1 MMIKIDPEAFAKA
14 GVGILLSG
22 DLAMITVPGRDGFV
36 RARVVGDEIEVV
48 PERSSAHKALCD
60 ALG

>member
-1 MMIKIDPEAFAKA
+1 MMIKIDEARFAAAKVGFIRNGPEA
-14 GVGILLSG
+14 
-22 DLAMITVPGRDGFV
+22 MMTVPGRDGFV

>member
-1 MMIKIDPEAFAKA
+1 MMIKIDADVFAKA
-14 GVGILLSG
+14 GVGILMGG
-22 DLAMITVPGRDGFV
+22 DQAMLTVPGNDGFI